1 MGFFET
7 YGKAAVYK
15 HCLYMCRG
23 LKGLAR
29 PWIHELRHII
39 ESICLNNI
47 LVLNMDRNGNK
58 RFIIRF
64 FALST
69 VACLK

>member
-1 MGFFET
+1 MVLYGSEWFKFHKNVDVSEMGFFET

-29 PWIHELRHII
+29 PWIHELRYII
-39 ESICLNNI
+39 
-47 LVLNMDRNGNK
+47 VL
-58 RFIIRF
+58 F
-64 FALST
+64 
-69 VACLK
+69 V